1 MNVIGDVSGKECIIV
16 DDIADTAGTLC
27 NAAEALKTEGA
38 VKVSA
43 YIVHPVLS
51 GNAIEKI
58 SQSKLDQLVVTD
70 TIPLSKEAQSCN
82 KIRVVTMAPTLSQQV
97 NLNATGRETDGKSS
111 SRRLRRAG
119 SVPAVIYGGDKDPI
133 RISILEKDIAKASE
147 VPGFATQILSV
158 NLSGEEQNVIVKEIQ
173 RHPATQRVLHADL
186 LRVNP
191 DTKISLSVP
200 VRFINEEICV
210 GVKMHGGAISR
221 LINNIDI
228 NCLASNLPEYLEVDV
243 AELDVGDSVFLSSLD
258 LPEGVEIPSLA
269 LGEDRDQAVVSITEA
284 KVLDVEPEV
293 VESADEE
300 GDESSDD
307 SGESSDSSEES
318 AE

>member
-1 MNVIGDVSGKECIIV
+1 M
-16 DDIADTAGTLC
+16 
-27 NAAEALKTEGA
+27 
-38 VKVSA
+38 
-43 YIVHPVLS
+43 
-51 GNAIEKI
+51 
-58 SQSKLDQLVVTD
+58 
-70 TIPLSKEAQSCN
+70 
-82 KIRVVTMAPTLSQQV
+82 SQQV

-300 GDESSDD
+300 GDVSSDD